1 MQDYKRCWYDVAM
14 TANKKTKPA
23 ALLLLGTHCPH
34 CPQVLKALSELVKA
48 GDIHKLEV
56 INVEQAP
63 EVARELGVR
72 GVPWI
77 RVGEFTLTRLHSLQE
92 LRELAQATGTV
103 DGQILN
109 LNRLLTSG
117 QLDEAVAQV
126 KSKPE
131 YLDAIMEILAQP
143 DAKINV
149 RIGIGVIMEEFEGSE
164 TLQGYVEKLGELSRH
179 EHASVRADACH
190 YLALTGSK
198 AAIDYLRA
206 ASGDDNPEVREIAE
220 DGLEALNL

>member
-1 MQDYKRCWYDVAM
+1 M
-14 TANKKTKPA
+14 TGNTKTKPA

-56 INVEQAP
+56 VNVEQAP
-63 EVARELGVR
+63 EIARELGVR

-77 RVGEFTLTRLHSLQE
+77 RVGEFTLTGLHSLQE
-92 LRELAQATGTV
+92 LRELAQAAGTTQ
-103 DGQILN
+103 GQILN

-117 QLDEAVAQV
+117 QLDEAVELV
-126 KSKPE
+126 KSEPE
-131 YLDAIMEILAQP
+131 YLDVIMDILAQP

-164 TLQGYVEKLGELSRH
+164 TLQGYVKKLGELSRH

-190 YLALTGSK
+190 YLALTGAESAIAYLQ
-198 AAIDYLRA
+198 AAVA
-206 ASGDDNPEVREIAE
+206 DDNAEVREIAL
-220 DGLEALNL
+220 DGLETLGS